1 MIIIF
6 VLFLIERYYNS
17 HQSNINIFFRS
28 FHQFNFINLD
38 LSISNEVSNKYI
50 NALNFPFFLLVQF
63 LLLQMRK
70 FHKLKLKTISRSSRS
85 RSFRPSPSRTRT
97 TSREDHHRRRYSPS
111 RTRTTSREDHHRRS
125 YSRYHYRSR
134 SRSRSSR
141 LSRRSQQHSRSPDR
155 RRSTT
160 ISNIFSKYRLINI

>member
-97 TSREDHHRRRYSPS
+97 TSRK
-111 RTRTTSREDHHRRS
+111 DHHRRS

-134 SRSRSSR
+134 SCSRLSRS
-141 LSRRSQQHSRSPDR
+141 SRRSQQHSRSPDR
-155 RRSTT
+155 GRSTT
-160 ISNIFSKYRLINI
+160 ISNIFSKYRLIHI

>member
-111 RTRTTSREDHHRRS
+111 RIRTTSRKDHHRRS
-125 YSRYHYRSR
+125 YSQYHYHSR
-134 SRSRSSR
+134 SCSRSSR
-141 LSRRSQQHSRSPDR
+141 SSRHSQQHSRSLDKG
-155 RRSTT
+155 RST
-160 ISNIFSKYRLINI
+160 

>member
-28 FHQFNFINLD
+28 FHQLNFINLD

-63 LLLQMRK
+63 LLLQMKK

-111 RTRTTSREDHHRRS
+111 RTRTTSRKDHHRRS
-125 YSRYHYRSR
+125 YSRYHYRSC
-134 SRSRSSR
+134 SRSQLSRS
-141 LSRRSQQHSRSPDR
+141 SRRSQQHS
-155 RRSTT
+155 
-160 ISNIFSKYRLINI
+160 